1 MTASQNAY
9 SSNYPKHRMEVIN
22 MDNEVYSFALK
33 NTLNEIQN
41 ICPDIKNSFMFRENG
56 EIIAEDENTPKKI
69 VVRVIDSFNGILEK
83 ADAIGGVEGVTLEG
97 SKGRVNI
104 SCMNDLYLVTVTSRK
119 ADMNYVNT
127 MTHVLIPT
135 ILKLIEKINPAPLK
149 NTPPF
154 SVENK
159 SPVTE
164 EPEEQEGTAIEENLT
179 EEPKENLETETPLPE
194 LPVNQLIIENL
205 SGLLVPSDT
214 VRIDKELLS
223 QWEELSEDTKIEKVE
238 VETFDG
244 KTIQCKVKPIKDS
257 KYEGK
262 GIIRMPEKIQLN
274 LEVKKGE
281 LVRVKPI
288 VD

>member
-1 MTASQNAY
+1 
-9 SSNYPKHRMEVIN
+9 MEVIN